1 MKASLYGTYAT
12 RSLARGGQR
21 TVFAVFCV
29 AVGVLVIVALQLVG
43 AMVNASLTGD
53 IRGLNGGDLA
63 VHAEGATLSSA
74 QLAYVQGLTARGAIT
89 AYSAAVVDGATLA
102 AATGPQ
108 HITFFAVNPTTYPL
122 AGRPRLITPPT
133 GSLAALVRGDRVAIA
148 DTLARRLGAR
158 VGDTLA
164 LTTDGGKSGRIT
176 VGAIIAV
183 AGAMTSRAEMLMDV
197 QGYAALSD
205 FLARPVGYTWVWAD
219 VPGHSAAAAASVA
232 RRIGQQ
238 GWGVTTITVPQEE
251 QQVRAQVE
259 GIRTFL
265 RVVGLLALLIGGI
278 GIVNTMQVLLRR
290 RRLEIAM
297 LKTMGYRGRDLM
309 TMFGLEAALLGLM
322 GGLIGAAVGVGF
334 SVLVAALVARAFFL
348 TLPTLIDPGTV
359 AAGVAIGVATT
370 LIFGL
375 LPIARTSAIRPLAA
389 LRDVPEPGGSRRAL
403 SSVGLVAL
411 LGVLFFLLALSIL
424 RNPLIAVAVVGG
436 AGLVLA
442 LLTGAFAGLAGL
454 LGRLPV
460 SHDRRWWSLLPVIVL
475 VVVAAVLTRVAPG
488 IGVPLLALAAVA
500 AALLVAPRAA
510 RTAAHLA
517 VRNVGRA
524 RGRSATTLVALFVGV
539 FAIGLGLAL
548 GQNLKA
554 VLAQLDAVHNPYNA
568 YVIAGGADA
577 PAVARRLRGVT
588 GLTRQQVTR
597 ATGARIVL
605 VNGAAPASLAGA
617 PLGAAVLGL
626 DGVAVAHG
634 QAPPPLTIAQGPHD
648 GRVGRALGPA
658 DGGGMA
664 ALLPLAAAQD
674 PLNLRLGD
682 RVTVG
687 GLDPS
692 AAVTLRVVGFYTGGG
707 TLGGFGAAFVDTGV
721 VTRLSAGSAYAVY
734 ALHLD
739 PATMDR
745 TLRGIKRAIPGVVTL
760 GDAAFMQQIN
770 SLLDNVVEVVEAVAA
785 LAMLAGL
792 IMIANTVALA
802 MLERRREIG
811 LLKAIGHTSR
821 GVLATVLVENAVL
834 GVAGA
839 SCGLAVV
846 ALSATLLTRVAFASA
861 ATVDLAP
868 ALVLGL
874 IAATAL
880 VCMLIAGGVAWGA
893 ARVRPLAVLRYE

>member
-1 MKASLYGTYAT
+1 MKAGLYGTYAA

-53 IRGLNGGDLA
+53 IRGINGGDLA
-63 VHAEGATLSSA
+63 IHAEQATVSPA
-74 QLAYVQGLTARGAIT
+74 QLAYVQGLKARGAIT
-89 AYSAAVVDGATLA
+89 AYSAAAVDGATLS

-108 HITFFAVNPTTYPL
+108 HITFFAVDPATYPL
-122 AGRPRLITPPT
+122 AGRPRLITPDN

-148 DTLARRLGAR
+148 DGLARRLGAR

-183 AGAMTSRAEMLMDV
+183 AGAMTSRAELLMDV
-197 QGYAALSD
+197 RGYAALSD

-219 VPGHSAAAAASVA
+219 VPGHGAALAASVA

-238 GWGVTTITVPQEE
+238 GWGVTTTTVPQEE
-251 QQVRAQVE
+251 QQVRAQVD
-259 GIRTFL
+259 GIGAFL

-309 TMFGLEAALLGLM
+309 TMFGLEAALLGLL
-322 GGLIGAAVGVGF
+322 GGFLGAAAGVGF
-334 SVLVAALVARAFFL
+334 SFLVAALVARAFFL
-348 TLPTLIDPGTV
+348 TLPTTIDPGTV
-359 AAGVAIGVATT
+359 ATGVAIGVATT

-389 LRDVPEPGGSRRAL
+389 LRDVPEPGGARRAL

-411 LGVLFFLLALSIL
+411 LGVLFFLLALGIL
-424 RNPLIAVAVVGG
+424 RNPPIAVAVVGG
-436 AGLVLA
+436 AGLALA
-442 LLTGAFAGLAGL
+442 LLTGAFAGLAWL

-460 SHDRRWWSLLPVIVL
+460 SDDRHWWSLLPVIVL
-475 VVVAAVLTRVAPG
+475 VIVAAVLTRVASG
-488 IGVPLLALAAVA
+488 IGVPLLALAVVA
-500 AALLVAPRAA
+500 ATLLVLPRAA
-510 RTAAHLA
+510 RAAAHLA

-548 GQNLKA
+548 GQNLKG
-554 VLAQLDAVHNPYNA
+554 VLAQLNAAHNPYNA
-568 YVIAGGADA
+568 YVIASGADA
-577 PAVARRLRGVT
+577 PAVARQLRGVT

-597 ATGARIVL
+597 ATGGRIVM
-605 VNGAAPASLAGA
+605 VNGAVPASLAGA
-617 PLGAAVLGL
+617 PLAASVLGL
-626 DGVAVAHG
+626 DGVDVAHG
-634 QAPPPLTIAQGPHD
+634 QTPPPIMIERGPRD
-648 GRVGRALGPA
+648 SRTGRALGPA
-658 DGGGMA
+658 DAGGAA

-674 PLNLRLGD
+674 PLNLRLD
-682 RVTVG
+682 DQVTLG
-687 GLDPS
+687 GLDPFAS
-692 AAVTLRVVGFYTGGG
+692 VTLRVVGFYTGGG
-707 TLGGFGAAFVDTGV
+707 TLGGFGAAFVDVSV
-721 VTRLSAGSAYAVY
+721 VTRLSGDHAFSVY
-734 ALHLD
+734 ALSLD

-745 TLRGIKRAIPGVVTL
+745 TLRGIKRTVPGAVTL
-760 GDAAFMQQIN
+760 GDTAFVQQIDT
-770 SLLDNVVEVVEAVAA
+770 LLDNVVEVVEAVAA

-792 IMIANTVALA
+792 IMIANAVALA
-802 MLERRREIG
+802 MLERRREVG

-821 GVLATVLVENAVL
+821 SVLVTVLVENAVL

-839 SCGLAVV
+839 SCALAVV
-846 ALSATLLTRVAFASA
+846 ALSAALLTRVAFQSA

-880 VCMLIAGGVAWGA
+880 VCMLIAGGVAWSA
-893 ARVRPLAVLRYE
+893 TRVCPLTALRYE